1 MEGIGVALGLL
12 WLRLLEDELVNL
24 AIRCHLGGDLD
35 RARRQPRLTAVL
47 PTARLLMICR
57 SIGPIVACLNSVAWC
72 QVVGPRGLDGPLGVC
87 HVVILILNDI
97 RLCIT
102 VSIVQSDIFAFNV
115 YLDGVLLSVKNAGTL
130 PLVASLE
137 VFYKL

>member
-1 MEGIGVALGLL
+1 MEGISVALGLL

-57 SIGPIVACLNSVAWC
+57 SICPIITCLDPVAWC
-72 QVVGPRGLDGPLGVC
+72 QVVGSRGLDGPLGVC
-87 HVVILILNDI
+87 HVVILILDDI
-97 RLCIT
+97 RLSIT
-102 VSIVQSDIFAFNV
+102 VSIVQSDIFAFNI
-115 YLDGVLLSVKNAGTL
+115 YLDGVLLSVENAGVL
-130 PLVASLE
+130 LLVAGLE
-137 VFYKL
+137 VLNKL